1 MDTIFMETTVQA
13 DKFLGKRS
21 RKHQIKTTCKNNKL
35 ISSTYV
41 LGEFKSN
48 FLKDATALYN
58 LVADSDDVRDAMIRF
73 EETFSKRISNRMNKL
88 FANIITTCGIDDKEE
103 ILENIEMFIEDIL
116 LKRFKEGVDKIL
128 IDNTKCER
136 SLAMPQKIDGV
147 WTIDVKCSKRANPKC
162 SIKEFLLDH
171 NLDNI
176 KKLTAMPKELKSV
189 ETIVDK
195 IISKSDVPYGN
206 NCRTLGDTIIILEA
220 PDDSKIF
227 TTNIKDFKPIC
238 EKIGKLIV

>member
-13 DKFLGKRS
+13 DKFLGKKS
-21 RKHQIKTTCKNNKL
+21 RKQHILAVCKDNKL

-58 LVADSDDVRDAMIRF
+58 LVEDSDDVRDAMIRF
-73 EETFSKRISNRMNKL
+73 EETYSKRISNRMNKL
-88 FANIITTCGIDDKEE
+88 FANIIVICGIDDKEE
-103 ILENIEMFIEDIL
+103 ILAVIEMFIEDIL
-116 LKRFKEGVDKIL
+116 IKRFKEGIDKIL

-136 SLAMPQKIDGV
+136 SLAIPEKIDGV
-147 WTIDVKCSKRANPKC
+147 WTINVKCSKKAKPKC
-162 SIKEFLLDH
+162 NIKEFLLEH

-176 KKLTAMPKELKSV
+176 KKILEMPKELKNV
-189 ETIVDK
+189 EDTVYS

-220 PDDSKIF
+220 PEDSRIF
-227 TTNIKDFKPIC
+227 TTNIKDFGPIC
-238 EKIGKLIV
+238 EKVGKTVI